1 LETSASHVLTEIRV
15 HNQTKRAAVCDR
27 CGAKFYPP
35 SLLDVHLDHHRTRDL
50 FLEGEVKKL
59 QATMGRMKSK

>member
-1 LETSASHVLTEIRV
+1 VEPSASHVLTEIHV

-27 CGAKFYPP
+27 CRAKFYPP
-35 SLLDVHLDHHRTRDL
+35 SLLAVHLDQHRLRDL

-59 QATMGRMKSK
+59 QATMGRMKK